1 MTPRFSAHAMPAPPV
16 AGQPGG
22 TDDAAAASNDV
33 VASTAVFER
42 FRQRARALLAA
53 GVPPS
58 AAVGT
63 WVDANGH
70 AAQGPGDLF
79 AAAPLPSAAITPPG
93 DAPASAN

>member
-1 MTPRFSAHAMPAPPV
+1 MTPRFSGHAMPAPPV

-53 GVPPS
+53 GANRNLADRQGVTPLQHARS
-58 AAVGT
+58 RGYAAMVALLEAG
-63 WVDANGH
+63 
-70 AAQGPGDLF
+70 AAR
-79 AAAPLPSAAITPPG
+79 
-93 DAPASAN
+93 